1 MYKNI
6 NIRINHARGN
16 RIYKAVKEY
25 HSADYGGLN
34 KLVYLSFLA
43 FLQKKNEQH
52 KRYSKN
58 LFLNIISKNQ

>member
-43 FLQKKNEQH
+43 FLQKKKMNST
-52 KRYSKN
+52 KGIAKI
-58 LFLNIISKNQ
+58 FF